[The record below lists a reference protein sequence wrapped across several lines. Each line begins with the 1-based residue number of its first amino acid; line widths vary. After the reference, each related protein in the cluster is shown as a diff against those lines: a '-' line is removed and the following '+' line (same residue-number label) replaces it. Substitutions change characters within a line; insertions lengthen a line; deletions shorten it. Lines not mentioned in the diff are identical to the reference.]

1 MTESAKDAAS
11 TLLRKVRTYRRW
23 SELQKRA
30 MVAET
35 YEAGQS
41 VSIVARRHDVNAN
54 QLFRWR
60 RQFKTAVGGK
70 ELVVSDFIP
79 VGVVGVKAAPPVPV
93 TNQAP
98 GMMTIMLRDGTS
110 VRVDSDVNH
119 RALRCVLMTIA
130 RMA

>member
-1 MTESAKDAAS
+1 MTQSAKGAAS
-11 TLLRKVRTYRRW
+11 TFLRTVRTYRRW
-23 SELQKRA
+23 PELQKRA

-60 RQFKTAVGGK
+60 HQYKAIAGGK
-70 ELVVSDFIP
+70 ELVLADFIP
-79 VGVVGVKAAPPVPV
+79 VGVVAEKAAPSVPA

-130 RMA
+130 RMT